1 MLFVVKGL
9 SEAANDDDDDVHG
22 VGGWGLGVEGCISN
36 SLSNGDSQHPA
47 QKCPAQIEE
56 KM

>member
-9 SEAANDDDDDVHG
+9 SEAANDDDDDVHW

-36 SLSNGDSQHPA
+36 SLSNGDSVVEPKQT
-47 QKCPAQIEE
+47 
-56 KM
+56 